1 MNNEVSQKSEIFKRD
16 IIIAGVGGQ
25 GIVSIASV
33 IGYATL
39 EAHLFFK
46 QSEVHGMS
54 QRGGDVQSHFRIAN
68 FPVHSDTVPLGQAD
82 LIISVEPLEALR
94 YVNYLSPE
102 GWIIANTT
110 PFENVPNYPDLGL
123 VHSTIENF
131 TNSMLFNADEEARKI
146 GTVKAANMV
155 LLGAASAFLGLEYS
169 TLENGIK
176 KLFGRKGE
184 KVVDMNL
191 RALARGKE
199 LYEQIKK

>member
-1 MNNEVSQKSEIFKRD
+1 MNNDVNKSEVFKRD

-54 QRGGDVQSHFRIAN
+54 QRGGDVQSHFRISN
-68 FPVHSDTVPLGQAD
+68 HPVHSDTVPLGKAD
-82 LIISVEPLEALR
+82 LIISVEPMEALR
-94 YVNYLSPE
+94 YVNYLSPD
-102 GWIIANTT
+102 GWIIANST
-110 PFENVPNYPDLGL
+110 PYENIPNYPELGL
-123 VHSTIENF
+123 VHSTIENIP
-131 TNSMLFNADEEARKI
+131 NSMLFNADEEARKI

-184 KVVDMNL
+184 KVVDINL

>member
-1 MNNEVSQKSEIFKRD
+1 MNHEVNQKSEIFKRD

-39 EAHLFFK
+39 EARLFFK

-68 FPVHSDTVPLGQAD
+68 YPIHSDTIPLGKAD

-94 YVNYLSPE
+94 YVNYLSAD
-102 GWIIANTT
+102 GWIITNSI
-110 PFENVPNYPDLGL
+110 PFENIPNYPDLKL
-123 VHSTIENF
+123 VHNTINEF
-131 TNSMLFNADEEARKI
+131 PKSIIFNADEEARKI
-146 GTVKAANMV
+146 GTAKAANMV
-155 LLGAASAFLGLEYS
+155 LLGAASSFLGLEFS

-176 KLFGRKGE
+176 KLFGRKGD
-184 KVVDMNL
+184 KVVDINL
-191 RALARGKE
+191 RALARGIE
-199 LYEQIKK
+199 LYNKLKK

>member
-1 MNNEVSQKSEIFKRD
+1 
-16 IIIAGVGGQ
+16 
-25 GIVSIASV
+25 
-33 IGYATL
+33 
-39 EAHLFFK
+39 
-46 QSEVHGMS
+46 
-54 QRGGDVQSHFRIAN
+54 VQSHFRIAN

-110 PFENVPNYPDLGL
+110 PFENVHNYPDLGL